1 MWWKLGHNIGA
12 NYGRKLGQNPLKIG
26 EILIQGST
34 SSWLCDDSA
43 LYGKLRFQLKTSLT
57 GSRAL
62 HLDAYL
68 SWNMPIHQIATKF
81 NVIWISSHHLSTIKF
96 FTFFFN
102 LTPLMMITLRILT
115 LCFFHFI
122 DISIGSSLSQN
133 FMLKSY
139 THTQPLPYG
148 KGQWTFK
155 GWKLNHRVT
164 PLCCDVGSCK

>member
-1 MWWKLGHNIGA
+1 LEQIMGK
-12 NYGRKLGQNPLKIG
+12 KLGQNPLKKIG

-43 LYGKLRFQLKTSLT
+43 LYGKLRFHRKTSFI
-57 GSRAL
+57 GSRAF

-81 NVIWISSHHLSTIKF
+81 NVIWMSSCHLNTIEF
-96 FTFFFN
+96 FTFKKIKSHPVN
-102 LTPLMMITLRILT
+102 DDHTNDTNTIY
-115 LCFFHFI
+115 FFHFI

-139 THTQPLPYG
+139 THHTQPLPYG

-155 GWKLNHRVT
+155 GWKFNQRVT
-164 PLCCDVGSCK
+164 PLCGDVGWCK